1 MSSSNATTYNKI
13 LSKGIEANLPVN
25 IGLNKLRFTTDT
37 GRLFLDNEGTD
48 RIEITDFVKGK
59 TKEEILGTLA
69 PLPKFYLSSDT
80 QELYYYDTT
89 GTGEW
94 KSLRVPTAQYAV
106 ESGHSV
112 NADTASYANNASSS
126 SYSSKGIEN
135 ITRNGLNFTVF
146 RSNGSTF
153 TFNQQDNNTT
163 YSLATT
169 TSAGLMPS
177 LNNDTTKYLRA
188 DGTWSTP
195 IAEGPGIDINGATI
209 SNAGVRAVTLNGN
222 NLNINTNGSTQDI
235 TIPYATNAGT
245 SSYASAADKA
255 TKDGVGNTITSTY
268 APLASPVFTGTPVV
282 PDVASGDKSSKIANT
297 KFVNDAISASTY
309 SAMSVAEGI
318 AGTSTVSKVMTAAN
332 LKGMLQ
338 GSTYIYSYAPCV
350 EADFDFGELT
360 STGEIFNQ

>member
-37 GRLFLDNEGTD
+37 GRLFLDNEGTE
-48 RIEITDFVKGK
+48 RVEITDFVKGK

-169 TSAGLMPS
+169 TSAGLMPA
-177 LNNDTTKYLRA
+177 LNNDTAKYLRA

-209 SNAGVRAVTLNGN
+209 SNAGVRDISLNGN
-222 NLNINTNGSTQDI
+222 YLNVNTNGSTKNI

-282 PDVASGDKSSKIANT
+282 PDVASGDNSSKIANT
-297 KFVNDAISASTY
+297 KFVNAAISASTY